1 MVNDKSKSRLRS
13 LIDTTIITTVSTVT
27 ASIIAGVFL
36 LIYQQVNTATHSL
49 STQQH
54 MLEHLQ
60 KDMVKTQ
67 ELLTEEI
74 APMKVKLQKLEN
86 QKSYTIEDIR
96 KAEEIL
102 EGKFK
107 DEARAS
113 QQIQQQAP
121 ID

>member
-1 MVNDKSKSRLRS
+1 
-13 LIDTTIITTVSTVT
+13 
-27 ASIIAGVFL
+27 
-36 LIYQQVNTATHSL
+36 VNTATHSL

-60 KDMVKTQ
+60 KDMIKTQ

-96 KAEEIL
+96 KVEEIL

-113 QQIQQQAP
+113 QIQQQAP